1 MSQVAWML
9 LLHGIPDVR
18 VDGAALLSP
27 FAHRHIQPMRK
38 LSCAFQ
44 WLNGNRWS
52 LLLSQPRP
60 GASRGIDIAR
70 GQSMHPEEDVGI
82 YGRSLAF
89 QGQQPALPMR

>member
-1 MSQVAWML
+1 ML
-9 LLHGIPDVR
+9 
-18 VDGAALLSP
+18 AALLHCRPSP
-27 FAHRHIQPMRK
+27 TVMSWPCDKTSAAH
-38 LSCAFQ
+38 
-44 WLNGNRWS
+44 LNGLNGDGWS

>member
-1 MSQVAWML
+1 MHVGVAVPAL
-9 LLHGIPDVR
+9 
-18 VDGAALLSP
+18 GAPVIVTHMQTLGCRIEQRSMVP
-27 FAHRHIQPMRK
+27 V
-38 LSCAFQ
+38 
-44 WLNGNRWS
+44 
-52 LLLSQPRP
+52 QPRP